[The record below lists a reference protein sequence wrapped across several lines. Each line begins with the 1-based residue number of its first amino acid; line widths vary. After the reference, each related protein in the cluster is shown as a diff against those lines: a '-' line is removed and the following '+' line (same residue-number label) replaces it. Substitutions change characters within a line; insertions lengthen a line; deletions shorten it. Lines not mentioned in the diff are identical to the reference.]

1 MLTDADRAA
10 MRAGLAEVRGDR
22 ELMITIRRG
31 KTTLAAQ
38 RVRVARS
45 GTGRAMAA
53 EVEGMEAALSM
64 VTVLGGLDFDVQ
76 PADRFTADGVLYQ
89 VVAVHPNRDSAVMAE
104 ARMVQ

>member
-22 ELMITIRRG
+22 EVSVTLRRG
-31 KTTLAAQ
+31 RTTLAAQ
-38 RVRVARS
+38 SVRVARS

-53 EVEGMEAALSM
+53 DVEGMEAALSM
-64 VTVLGGLDFDVQ
+64 VTVLGSTSFDVQ
-76 PADRFTADGVLYQ
+76 PADRFTLGGVLYE
-89 VVAVHPNRDSAVMAE
+89 VVAVHPNRDAAVMAE

>member
-1 MLTDADRAA
+1 
-10 MRAGLAEVRGDR
+10 
-22 ELMITIRRG
+22 
-31 KTTLAAQ
+31 
-38 RVRVARS
+38 
-45 GTGRAMAA
+45 
-53 EVEGMEAALSM
+53 MEAALSM

>member
-22 ELMITIRRG
+22 EVMIAIRRG

-38 RVRVARS
+38 SVRLARS

-53 EVEGMEAALSM
+53 DVEGMEAALSM